1 MKKWNSYNSSIINET
16 YDAIIIGS
24 GIGGLCTAALL
35 AMQGKRILVLEKHF
49 KIGGWTHTFRRKEY
63 EWDVGIHYVGQVGK
77 KSSHVR
83 KLFDLISDGKL
94 EWSTMD
100 PNYDRIIF
108 PDKSY
113 DFFAPREKFIENMIT
128 YFPKEESAIL
138 TYMNLIDD
146 VAKSSRSYFNQKIF
160 SGLLDSISYP
170 LMTKKF
176 FKYSDKTTL
185 DVLSGLTENPKL
197 IGVLTGQWGDYGLP
211 PAYSSFAMHSFVAR
225 HYLEGGNYPKGTSR
239 RIAETIS
246 YFIEKNEGT
255 LVVNAGVKSIKVH
268 RGKAIGVEME
278 NGDILRSDCV
288 ISNAGVF
295 NTLNGLIKKNDFK
308 GFDFKGQL
316 RGIVQ
321 TKSYVCLHLG
331 LNRSAKDLGIKNTNL
346 WIYPGYDHDQ
356 MVQKYIN
363 DSTSEFPV
371 VYVSFPSAKDES
383 WDSLHPNTSTMEAI
397 TLSRWSW
404 YQKWQESEWKKRG
417 QEYENKKEE
426 LSERILEVVY
436 KHVGGVKGFIDFK
449 ELSTPL
455 TVKNLANYQKG
466 EMYGIDHSPQ
476 RFRQRWLRP
485 QSLIKNLYYTGQD
498 ITTVGVSSALFS
510 GLLTASV
517 ILKKDLS
524 HLLKS

>member
-197 IGVLTGQWGDYGLP
+197 ID
-211 PAYSSFAMHSFVAR
+211 SF
-225 HYLEGGNYPKGTSR
+225 N
-239 RIAETIS
+239 
-246 YFIEKNEGT
+246 
-255 LVVNAGVKSIKVH
+255 
-268 RGKAIGVEME
+268 
-278 NGDILRSDCV
+278 
-288 ISNAGVF
+288 
-295 NTLNGLIKKNDFK
+295 
-308 GFDFKGQL
+308 
-316 RGIVQ
+316 
-321 TKSYVCLHLG
+321 
-331 LNRSAKDLGIKNTNL
+331 NR
-346 WIYPGYDHDQ
+346 
-356 MVQKYIN
+356 
-363 DSTSEFPV
+363 
-371 VYVSFPSAKDES
+371 
-383 WDSLHPNTSTMEAI
+383 
-397 TLSRWSW
+397 
-404 YQKWQESEWKKRG
+404 
-417 QEYENKKEE
+417 
-426 LSERILEVVY
+426 
-436 KHVGGVKGFIDFK
+436 
-449 ELSTPL
+449 
-455 TVKNLANYQKG
+455 
-466 EMYGIDHSPQ
+466 
-476 RFRQRWLRP
+476 
-485 QSLIKNLYYTGQD
+485 
-498 ITTVGVSSALFS
+498 
-510 GLLTASV
+510 
-517 ILKKDLS
+517 
-524 HLLKS
+524 